1 MVTRIEDLVRAR
13 KRLAAGVGV
22 TTLEQ
27 RVLPFVPIDVQIP
40 ARVGTAAPPSYRS
53 AIAEPACLGS
63 PLTEKPIGAGQ
74 PIDMYT
80 LREWHTDRAAL
91 VSIDGL
97 FSFARKPL
105 KRWSAKLA
113 NLTLVEFFFSSPG
126 TAASIY
132 SPTAGA
138 VQICE
143 AAWSTREWHDRI
155 SATAGSLKLEFT
167 LRRMKSI
174 SLQQDAYAFQWLFSS
189 DSDPSTSGTPPACI
203 NRRSTENGLSNRL
216 TYSNG
221 QIKQFSLLSSGSQ
234 LAVIGQATPGGFLGA
249 LEVPPADRP
258 TPIDLR
264 NASGVACSD
273 LSDALHF
280 GQPWHGW
287 MTSAGIETPAGTVK
301 PSGYNTPTSA
311 TAHYVAIDGLPD
323 PPTDTPT
330 GFAAAGKQW
339 FKDAILYGDNKRY
352 SPLSTFEVGPT
363 RWLHYANGVVHVLR
377 ATQIT
382 AATATSVTVQI
393 FNDGVL
399 TINGVVG
406 SSVQIGSFTLTSPDS
421 STLPAGWTPS
431 AGSNKYPIWYLDPS
445 AFPSPTRFYA
455 VSGFTGG
462 ASWGWNP
469 VLPINQSPSGHK
481 VALCH
486 YQVLTPNGVSFSY
499 PKIVS
504 VWELT
509 VDDALACS
517 ISQKWQIDKSYTSL
531 GGYSNIY
538 WEVYYHDYVR
548 QDIGDMYFPAGGF
561 TAPAYRVRWNE
572 YVRGPYVISTPAQS
586 EEEVLMAGYDQSETL
601 VLVKATTSFVEMA
614 GAWATYVDSWN
625 QIVRSFSTD
634 YYCDVDGYRHPDL
647 TGQVFNHQYNSVDL
661 HCNRMA
667 ISSASLTTTISA
679 PEPTLAYSGPATY
692 SFGGFVQQY
701 IGISNIKQHSGSVSR
716 IDPLVSGTADTSKSI
731 FYNLHDNINAQ
742 SVGWSAGHDGNAGWN
757 PRTRDFVWRLSG
769 GVIACL

>member
-1 MVTRIEDLVRAR
+1 MVTRIADLVRAR

-22 TTLEQ
+22 TTIEQ

-339 FKDAILYGDNKRY
+339 FKDAIL
-352 SPLSTFEVGPT
+352 
-363 RWLHYANGVVHVLR
+363 
-377 ATQIT
+377 
-382 AATATSVTVQI
+382 
-393 FNDGVL
+393 
-399 TINGVVG
+399 
-406 SSVQIGSFTLTSPDS
+406 
-421 STLPAGWTPS
+421 
-431 AGSNKYPIWYLDPS
+431 
-445 AFPSPTRFYA
+445 
-455 VSGFTGG
+455 
-462 ASWGWNP
+462 
-469 VLPINQSPSGHK
+469 
-481 VALCH
+481 
-486 YQVLTPNGVSFSY
+486 
-499 PKIVS
+499 
-504 VWELT
+504 
-509 VDDALACS
+509 
-517 ISQKWQIDKSYTSL
+517 
-531 GGYSNIY
+531 
-538 WEVYYHDYVR
+538 
-548 QDIGDMYFPAGGF
+548 
-561 TAPAYRVRWNE
+561 
-572 YVRGPYVISTPAQS
+572 
-586 EEEVLMAGYDQSETL
+586 
-601 VLVKATTSFVEMA
+601 
-614 GAWATYVDSWN
+614 
-625 QIVRSFSTD
+625 
-634 YYCDVDGYRHPDL
+634 
-647 TGQVFNHQYNSVDL
+647 
-661 HCNRMA
+661 
-667 ISSASLTTTISA
+667 
-679 PEPTLAYSGPATY
+679 
-692 SFGGFVQQY
+692 
-701 IGISNIKQHSGSVSR
+701 
-716 IDPLVSGTADTSKSI
+716 
-731 FYNLHDNINAQ
+731 
-742 SVGWSAGHDGNAGWN
+742 
-757 PRTRDFVWRLSG
+757 
-769 GVIACL
+769 